1 MNTTNKKESN
11 SLDKRFTIK
20 HKGENLTY
28 DDLLNRNMLGL
39 FQCIAIDEDMKIGS
53 DSEDKAM
60 RAQEINSISSC
71 MDPLKKE
78 SILREYSHEMDKILL
93 QFIHTIRI

>member
-1 MNTTNKKESN
+1 M
-11 SLDKRFTIK
+11 KRFTIK

-39 FQCIAIDEDMKIGS
+39 FQCITIDDMAIGTSLKS

-93 QFIHTIRI
+93 